1 MIIKP
6 PKNQKILKPE
16 EHHATNP
23 IITCK
28 SVTKVFGEKDS
39 KVMALRGI
47 NINIY
52 PTEFI
57 IIYGPSGSGKS
68 TLLNIISGLDKPT
81 QGSLIIENLNP
92 YEFNDKENAAFH
104 RRRMGMV
111 FQSYNLIPTITILQN
126 ITLPLAFE
134 GVPKAEREKK
144 AEALL
149 ERFGMVNLK
158 DRLPSEVSGGQQ
170 QRIGIIRS
178 LINNPPIIIA
188 DEPTGNLD
196 SVTSQNVMKLFKE
209 LNITFDTTIVV
220 VTHDLSQ
227 FVWADRVIHVLDGK
241 VVKQTVFSKKSML
254 VEQTDEYP
262 IVYEGQ
268 AKRIIDNLANGDQ
281 TIIDKIESKL
291 EEKEKK
297 LEKIEVKV
305 DIKKKKV
312 KTDEEKRKPKK
323 NVFKIVWDRRDKLD
337 NQTQRILSFMQLSL
351 SEDQLQRLDSEEL
364 EKTINAIELRLNEDI
379 KKADLIRL
387 LDSPITKGGAG
398 LYKQTAIKIAENLEK
413 VLKLK

>member
-6 PKNQKILKPE
+6 PANQKILKPE
-16 EHHATNP
+16 EHHASNP
-23 IITCK
+23 IISCK

-81 QGSLIIENLNP
+81 QGDLIIENLNP
-92 YEFNDKENAAFH
+92 YKFSDKENAEFH

-268 AKRIIDNLANGDQ
+268 AKKIIDNLARGDR
-281 TIIDKIESKL
+281 TVIDKIDETIDK
-291 EEKEKK
+291 KE
-297 LEKIEVKV
+297 
-305 DIKKKKV
+305 IKKQPVKAKILSIDKK
-312 KTDEEKRKPKK
+312 KESRNIRKPRK

-351 SEDQLQRLDSEEL
+351 TEDQLQRLDSEEL

-379 KKADLIRL
+379 KKADLIKL

-398 LYKQTAIKIAENLEK
+398 LYRQTAIKIAENLEK